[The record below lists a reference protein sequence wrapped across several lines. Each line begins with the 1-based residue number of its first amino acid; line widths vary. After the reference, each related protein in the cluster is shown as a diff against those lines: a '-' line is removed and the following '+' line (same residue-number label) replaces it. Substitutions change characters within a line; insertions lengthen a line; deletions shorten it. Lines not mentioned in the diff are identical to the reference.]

1 MLIVPNDLQLLN
13 APASIVRVPFG
24 RSNCFKD
31 KQPSN
36 ECFPIFIILG
46 GIVMVVKDEHP
57 EKTL

>member
-13 APASIVRVPFG
+13 APDSIVRVPFG

-31 KQPSN
+31 KQLSN
-36 ECFPIFIILG
+36 EWFPIFFIFW

-57 EKTL
+57 EKTP